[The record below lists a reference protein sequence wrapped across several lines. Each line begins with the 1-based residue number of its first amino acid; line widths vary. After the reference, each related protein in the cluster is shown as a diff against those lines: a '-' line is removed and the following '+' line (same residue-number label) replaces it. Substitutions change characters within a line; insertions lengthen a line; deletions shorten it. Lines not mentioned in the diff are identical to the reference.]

1 MRAKKELHG
10 LLSTVSSG
18 LMGLKRR
25 WQMKS
30 HSKIKPIKSVLMKGA
45 YLFGMKPKSI
55 AKNFNVSLASVYR
68 HVK

>member
-1 MRAKKELHG
+1 
-10 LLSTVSSG
+10 
-18 LMGLKRR
+18 
-25 WQMKS
+25 
-30 HSKIKPIKSVLMKGA
+30 MKGA